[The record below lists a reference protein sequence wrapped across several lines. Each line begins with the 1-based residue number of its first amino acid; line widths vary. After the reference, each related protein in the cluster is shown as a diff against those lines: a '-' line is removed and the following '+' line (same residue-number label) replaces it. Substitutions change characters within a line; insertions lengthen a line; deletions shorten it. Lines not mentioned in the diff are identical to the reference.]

1 MPHKVPLTITEPE
14 LVVIIDPSTR
24 MPAELDAP
32 FAALPVMVIL
42 PAPLAEM
49 LEDEVRKTPVDPS
62 PVPQEVPLTVSEP
75 ELVVTQA
82 PLT

>member
-14 LVVIIDPSTR
+14 LVVMVDPSTR

-42 PAPLAEM
+42 PAPVAEI
-49 LEDEVRKTPVDPS
+49 LEDEFR
-62 PVPQEVPLTVSEP
+62 
-75 ELVVTQA
+75 
-82 PLT
+82 